1 MDLSHYTQSNEWNS
15 FKNGKKTN
23 EFEDN
28 AHTESQKKLEFER
41 TKRNQIFDFDKIED
55 KPERYAARKKE

>member
-1 MDLSHYTQSNEWNS
+1 MA
-15 FKNGKKTN
+15 KKTN

-55 KPERYAARKKE
+55 KPETYAARKKEWG